1 MKGTDRAFVP
11 QGQFLPSAAQWSIFF
26 LATSFFSG
34 YLAVWWP
41 LAAYLKV
48 TVIGCLYGMV
58 LFLAFRTRS
67 VLIIDVHQGT
77 VYRVVF
83 PLNLKLG
90 GHSRFKSIEKIFIN
104 QIRYTTRL
112 PGTNLFDSRFIEY
125 VYKAFIKFD
134 TGEKIELM
142 ASTEKELLVG
152 RLFALNKVLKTEIW
166 DNTNQKSRPI
176 RDEGDPS

>member
-1 MKGTDRAFVP
+1 MKGTDSAFVP

-41 LAAYLKV
+41 LALYLKV

-58 LFLAFRTRS
+58 LFLVFRTRS

-77 VYRVVF
+77 VCRVVF

-90 GHSRFKSIEKIFIN
+90 GHSRIKSIEKIFIN
-104 QIRYTTRL
+104 QITRL
-112 PGTNLFDSRFIEY
+112 PGTKLFDSRFIEN

-134 TGEKIELM
+134 AGEKIELM
-142 ASTEKELLVG
+142 VSTEKELLVG